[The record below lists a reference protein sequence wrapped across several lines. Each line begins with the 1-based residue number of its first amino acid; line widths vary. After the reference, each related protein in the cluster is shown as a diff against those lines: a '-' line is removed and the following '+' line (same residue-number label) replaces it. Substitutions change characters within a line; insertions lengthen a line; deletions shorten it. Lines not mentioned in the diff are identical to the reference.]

1 MAFRPILR
9 QRQFRLAVEVT
20 AVTERQAVAAA
31 RSVTIPGMAIGEHQ
45 LEESAVQVRTDLPE
59 AAVSFL
65 YIIKGRLRCHTHSL
79 KQAHR

>member
-1 MAFRPILR
+1 MEFRPILR
-9 QRQFRLAVEVT
+9 QRQFRLVVAVT
-20 AVTERQAVAAA
+20 AVTERQAEAAA
-31 RSVTIPGMAIGEHQ
+31 RSGKIPGMAIGEHQ

-65 YIIKGRLRCHTHSL
+65 YIIKGRLRCLTHYL